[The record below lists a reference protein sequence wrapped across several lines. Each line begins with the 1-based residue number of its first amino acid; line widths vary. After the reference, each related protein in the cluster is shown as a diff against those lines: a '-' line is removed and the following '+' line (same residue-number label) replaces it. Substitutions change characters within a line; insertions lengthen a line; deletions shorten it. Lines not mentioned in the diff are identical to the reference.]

1 MRDLLGWL
9 AFVVLIL
16 GNALFVSAEFAL
28 TSVDRLAV
36 ARQAR
41 AGDKRAAAIRKATGT
56 LSFQLS
62 SVQFGIT
69 VCSLLLGFVAEPVFD
84 DALRPLLHAV
94 GLSESASRPVAGI
107 VGLVV
112 ATLVQML
119 FGELVPQNL
128 AITAPLGVG
137 RVVIGPHRLFT
148 RLAGP
153 VVRLFDRAAN
163 GIVRFLGIEPQS
175 EVQGARTPVEFRGM
189 IASSAREGTLG
200 GATAQL
206 LSRGLFFGDR
216 TAGEVMT
223 PRTQVVS
230 VLADATVADLIDVAR
245 RTGHSRF
252 PVHRGDLDDVVG
264 VVNIGVAMGV
274 PRARRSSVRVA
285 HLVVEPERVPE
296 QLDLDGLLRRLGA
309 ARSQLALVIDEYGGT
324 AGVVT
329 LEDLLEELVG
339 QVRDEYDEAETPEV
353 RRRDGDPGGWDL
365 SGQVHTDELA
375 ELLRVATPRGP
386 FDTAGGLIMDRLGR
400 LPEVGDTVDY
410 EGWELTVET
419 MDGRRVDRVL
429 ARRRDDLA

>member
-1 MRDLLGWL
+1 MSGALGWV
-9 AFVVLIL
+9 AFVALIA
-16 GNALFVSAEFAL
+16 GNALFVSAEFSL

-36 ARQAR
+36 ARKAR

-69 VCSLLLGFVAEPVFD
+69 LCSLLLGFVAEPVFD
-84 DALRPLLHAV
+84 EFLHPLLRAV
-94 GLSESASRPVAGI
+94 GLSESAARPAAGL
-107 VGLVV
+107 VGLIV
-112 ATLVQML
+112 ATIVQML
-119 FGELVPQNL
+119 FGELVPQNVAL
-128 AITAPLGVG
+128 TAPLGVG
-137 RVVIGPHRLFT
+137 RVVIGPHRVFT
-148 RLAGP
+148 RVAGP
-153 VVRLFDRAAN
+153 VVRLFDHAAN
-163 GIVRFLGIEPQS
+163 SIVRFLGVEPQS

-223 PRTQVVS
+223 PRTQVTS
-230 VLADATVADLIDVAR
+230 VLADSTVADLIEVAC

-264 VVNIGVAMGV
+264 VVNIGAAMGV
-274 PRARRSSVRVA
+274 PRDRRPSVPVA
-285 HLVVEPERVPE
+285 HLVVQPERVPE

-309 ARSQLALVIDEYGGT
+309 AESQLALVIDEYGGT

-339 QVRDEYDEAETPEV
+339 QVRDEYDESETPEV
-353 RRRDGDPGGWDL
+353 RRRDDGWDL
-365 SGQVHTDELA
+365 SGQVHTDELG
-375 ELLRVATPRGP
+375 EILHVATPHGP
-386 FDTAGGLIMDRLGR
+386 FDTAGGLIMERLGR
-400 LPEVGDTVDY
+400 LPRVGDAVDY
-410 EGWELTVET
+410 EGWQLTVERL
-419 MDGRRVDRVL
+419 DGRRIDRVL
-429 ARRRDDLA
+429 ARRTDADR